1 MHDQVVD
8 APPERRPV
16 EREDAPRRVAAALEL
31 LELARVVLLQVSH
44 VCMYCPARVLEARRG
59 DLVVSGEGL
68 ATGQAADRL
77 AVARRASSA
86 GGL

>member
-1 MHDQVVD
+1 MT
-8 APPERRPV
+8 
-16 EREDAPRRVAAALEL
+16 
-31 LELARVVLLQVSH
+31 VL
-44 VCMYCPARVLEARRG
+44 PRVLEARRG

>member
-1 MHDQVVD
+1 MLRLRWSCSNS
-8 APPERRPV
+8 PGWFSCRS
-16 EREDAPRRVAAALEL
+16 
-31 LELARVVLLQVSH
+31 ARYVL
-44 VCMYCPARVLEARRG
+44 PRVLEARRG